1 MVAHTTT
8 TTTEQPLLD
17 TLLQQLQDVF
27 LKLRELPLARP
38 YDHRIHLLPGTA
50 PVAIRPYRYPQL
62 QKDELE

>member
-1 MVAHTTT
+1 MATRTTT

-27 LKLRELPLARP
+27 LKPRELPPVRP

-50 PVAIRPYRYPQL
+50 PVAIQPYRYPQL